1 MRIVVVYRD
10 ASDHGRE
17 VREYI
22 DDFERQTGLKIEQI
36 NPDDGRNQ
44 FFLQA
49 YDIVEYPTI
58 VALSADSRLQAMWRG
73 LPLPL
78 ISEVSYYAVQN

>member
-10 ASDHGRE
+10 ASDHGCE

-22 DDFERQTGLKIEQI
+22 DDFKRQTGLEIEQM

-58 VALSADSRLQAMWRG
+58 LAIADDGRLLQMWRG
-73 LPLPL
+73 RPLPL
-78 ISEVSYYAVQN
+78 IDEVAYYAR

>member
-22 DDFERQTGLKIEQI
+22 DDFKRQTGLEIEQM
-36 NPDDGRNQ
+36 NSEDSRNQ

-58 VALSADSRLQAMWRG
+58 LAIADDGHLLQMWRG
-73 LPLPL
+73 RPLPL
-78 ISEVSYYAVQN
+78 IDEVAYYAR

>member
-22 DDFERQTGLKIEQI
+22 DDFKRQTGLEIEQM
-36 NPDDGRNQ
+36 NSDDSRNQ

-58 VALSADSRLQAMWRG
+58 LAIADDGRLLQMWRG
-73 LPLPL
+73 RPLPL
-78 ISEVSYYAVQN
+78 IDEVAYYAR

>member
-49 YDIVEYPTI
+49 
-58 VALSADSRLQAMWRG
+58 
-73 LPLPL
+73 
-78 ISEVSYYAVQN
+78 

>member
-10 ASDHGRE
+10 ASDHSRE
-17 VREYI
+17 FREYI
-22 DDFERQTGLKIEQI
+22 DDFKRQTGLEIEQI
-36 NPDDGRNQ
+36 SPDDGRNQ

-58 VALSADSRLQAMWRG
+58 LVIADDGRLLQMWRG
-73 LPLPL
+73 RPLPL
-78 ISEVSYYAVQN
+78 FDEVAYYAR

>member
-1 MRIVVVYRD
+1 MRIVVFYRD

-22 DDFERQTGLKIEQI
+22 DDFERQTGLEIEQI

-49 YDIVEYPTI
+49 YDIVEYPTTLAI
-58 VALSADSRLQAMWRG
+58 ADDGRLLQIWRG
-73 LPLPL
+73 RPLPL
-78 ISEVSYYAVQN
+78 FDEVAYYAR

>member
-10 ASDHGRE
+10 TSDYGRE

-22 DDFERQTGLKIEQI
+22 DDFERQTGLEIEQM
-36 NPDDGRNQ
+36 NPDDSRNQ

-58 VALSADSRLQAMWRG
+58 LVIADDGRLLQMWHGR
-73 LPLPL
+73 PLPL
-78 ISEVSYYAVQN
+78 TDEVAYYAR

>member
-17 VREYI
+17 VREYV
-22 DDFERQTGLKIEQI
+22 DDFKRQTGLKIEVMD
-36 NPDDGRNQ
+36 PDSGRNE

-49 YDIVEYPTI
+49 YDIVEYPTTLAI
-58 VALSADSRLQAMWRG
+58 ADDGRLLQMWRG
-73 LPLPL
+73 RPLPL
-78 ISEVSYYAVQN
+78 FDEVAYYAR

>member
-17 VREYI
+17 VREYV
-22 DDFERQTGLKIEQI
+22 DDFKRQTGLKIEVMD
-36 NPDDGRNQ
+36 PDSGRNE

-49 YDIVEYPTI
+49 YDIVEYPTTLTI
-58 VALSADSRLQAMWRG
+58 ADDGRLLQMWRG
-73 LPLPL
+73 RPLPL
-78 ISEVSYYAVQN
+78 FDEVAYYAR

>member
-22 DDFERQTGLKIEQI
+22 DDFETQSGLKIEQI

-44 FFLQA
+44 FFLQG
-49 YDIVEYPTI
+49 YDIVEYPTTLAI
-58 VALSADSRLQAMWRG
+58 ADDGRLLQIWRG
-73 LPLPL
+73 RPLPL
-78 ISEVSYYAVQN
+78 IDEVAYYAR